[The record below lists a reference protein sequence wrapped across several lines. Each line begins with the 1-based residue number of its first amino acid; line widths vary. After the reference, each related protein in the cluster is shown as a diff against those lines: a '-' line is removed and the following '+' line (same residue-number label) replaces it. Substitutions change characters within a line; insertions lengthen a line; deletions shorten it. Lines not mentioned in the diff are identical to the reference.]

1 MTSSTF
7 TVASSYLESLYAVIA
22 SSLTQVTRLLSGL
35 KDSVLLPL
43 SNLIGTYSS
52 KPLSPEDAI
61 TFVAPVLIIL
71 FMAGWS
77 KRFWPSGRYS
87 PFSSPVGP
95 APTVTEDDYHY
106 LGPDDIV
113 DPPRQGTGYGF
124 PLTHADSKIRHN
136 FARVD
141 SGSTPDVLTLKHRG
155 TSYILQF
162 PAFSIGEGLIKVG
175 ELRRIAAEKTK
186 ADDLRRIRLLYK
198 GKVLKDDHKACC
210 DEGMK
215 QNSEVMC
222 VVSSGAKPYR
232 EDESSESADE
242 EEMLENGLRV
252 EVDGTV
258 TGAAQKKRKGH
269 RGGTKK
275 KRNDS
280 VEPMTGPRDSGFLG
294 GQETPYRS
302 ESPTRQPHGFT
313 APPVQPQPHQ
323 SPQNPNKTKTPL
335 DKLDDIARTFHT
347 KFVPQAVQFIAHPPE
362 ETKVKDFEYKKL
374 SESILAQVILKLD
387 EVTTEGDEGAR
398 TKRKELV
405 KETQKLLGRLDDI
418 GKSAS

>member
-1 MTSSTF
+1 MIPSSF
-7 TVASSYLESLYAVIA
+7 QAQL
-22 SSLTQVTRLLSGL
+22 TRLSSGL
-35 KDSVLLPL
+35 EDSVFLPL
-43 SNLIGTYSS
+43 SNFISTYST
-52 KPLSPEDAI
+52 KELFPENILALI
-61 TFVAPVLIIL
+61 TPILVIL

-87 PFSSPVGP
+87 PFTSPVGP

-113 DPPRQGTGYGF
+113 DPPRQGAIYGF
-124 PLTHADSKIRHN
+124 PLGHADSKIRHN
-136 FARVD
+136 FTRAD

-155 TSYILQF
+155 TSYVLQF

-186 ADDLRRIRLLYK
+186 ADDLRRIKLLYK

-210 DEGMK
+210 DEGLK

-222 VVSSGAKPYR
+222 VVSAGAEVLR
-232 EDESSESADE
+232 EGESSESADE

-252 EVDGTV
+252 EVDGTIGGV
-258 TGAAQKKRKGH
+258 GQKKRKGH
-269 RGGTKK
+269 RGGRK
-275 KRNDS
+275 KRRDDS
-280 VEPMTGPRDSGFLG
+280 VEPKAGPRDSGFLG

-302 ESPTRQPHGFT
+302 DSPVRQPQGFT

-323 SPQNPNKTKTPL
+323 SPPNANKSKSPL

-387 EVTTEGDEGAR
+387 EVTTDGDEGAR

-405 KETQKLLGRLDDI
+405 KETQKLLSKLDEI
-418 GKSAS
+418 GKPAS